1 MKQDKKNEIYKLY
14 ILLGKSF
21 VSLAFS
27 TRHPS
32 KNWGFGNR
40 MKRMLLIIFDVK
52 CLMLDVQVF
61 YFFSGYS
68 FQSWGFG
75 KRRKEKE
82 RK

>member
-1 MKQDKKNEIYKLY
+1 VKRNLGLWKEKEIWDF
-14 ILLGKSF
+14 GKSF

-32 KNWGFGNR
+32 KSWGFGNR

-75 KRRKEKE
+75 KRRKESF
-82 RK
+82 